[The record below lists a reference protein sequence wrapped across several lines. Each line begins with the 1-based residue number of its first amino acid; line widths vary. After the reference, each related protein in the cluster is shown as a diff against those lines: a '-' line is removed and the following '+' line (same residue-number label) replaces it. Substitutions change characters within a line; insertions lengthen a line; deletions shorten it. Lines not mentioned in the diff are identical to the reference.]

1 MTRAVHGLA
10 LVRALRE
17 GDWLS
22 EAATVRDL
30 ALLVLVREA
39 PKPMRTVSRLAEA
52 LGISRPAVSR
62 CADSL
67 HAHGLVARVVDRD
80 DRRSTFLEATED
92 GRAKVDA
99 LLDLAGRDHT
109 TGPA

>member
-1 MTRAVHGLA
+1 MTAVHGLA

-17 GDWLS
+17 GDWLD

-39 PKPMRTVSRLAEA
+39 PKPARTVGRLAEA
-52 LGISRPAVSR
+52 LGIGRAAVSR
-62 CADSL
+62 SAESL
-67 HAHGLVARVVDRD
+67 RRHGLLTRVVDRED
-80 DRRSTFLEATED
+80 HRRVFLEATED

-99 LLDLAGRDHT
+99 LLDRAGREHV
-109 TGPA
+109 PA